1 MNVFVRFLNYWAGVD
16 NALLRRCPRHER
28 SKYANSGMLVLVTGV
43 FAFSGAAY
51 AVFTVYEA
59 IEPALFYGAI
69 WAMMI
74 VNLDRLL
81 LTTFPKKE
89 SKRRQFGHALP
100 RLILAGF
107 VGFTIAHPLTVRLFQ
122 PEILDHIGN
131 EATAR
136 RKAAETRRNDE
147 SKTATELTLTRK
159 AALPE
164 FSAAAERKTERDR
177 ISTELGQWADRAA
190 QTELDIKAEIDGTAP
205 SRKPKCGPI
214 CRGKQDILSQ
224 QRGEMVKLR
233 SLQASATKALSDGEQ
248 DLSLATRAIDSD
260 SQKESNRVDHEYQLE
275 INSIASM
282 QSKSFFARS
291 SALSAMAEA
300 NSDIRWKCRFLA
312 VMLVVVEIIVVFI
325 KLLTPADSADQL
337 AAEITAEFEQR
348 IPAVAREMAGVG
360 QPVYAEPPEPEPVY
374 QTDPAITP
382 PTGDD
387 VRRRNILVILTTIF
401 VMVFMAK
408 SGNTLQEIV
417 GTGALFLAATPLL
430 AFFRRR
436 RKENVK

>member
-28 SKYANSGMLVLVTGV
+28 SKYANSGTLVLVTGV

-51 AVFTVYEA
+51 AVFTVYEG

-69 WAMMI
+69 WATMI

-81 LTTFPKKE
+81 LTTFPKKAPWL
-89 SKRRQFGHALP
+89 RQFGHALP

-122 PEILDHIGN
+122 PEILDHIGI

-147 SKTATELTLTRK
+147 SKTATEQTLTRK

-164 FSAAAERKTERDR
+164 YSAVVERTTARDR
-177 ISTELGQWADRAA
+177 ISNELGKLADGVA
-190 QTELDIKAEIDGTAP
+190 QTERDIKAEIDGTAP
-205 SRKPKCGPI
+205 SRTPKCGPI
-214 CRGKQDILSQ
+214 CRGKQDILAHQ
-224 QRGEMVKLR
+224 TEEMGNVRLE
-233 SLQASATKALSDGEQ
+233 LASATKALSDGEQ
-248 DLSLATRAIDSD
+248 NLSLVTRSIDND
-260 SQKESNRVDHEYQLE
+260 SQKESSRVEHEYQLE
-275 INSIASM
+275 INSIAAM

-291 SALSAMAEA
+291 SALSSMAEA

-325 KLLTPADSADQL
+325 KLLTPADSADEL
-337 AAEITAEFEQR
+337 AAEITAEFRQR
-348 IPAVAREMAGVG
+348 IPAVAKEMAGVG

-382 PTGDD
+382 PAGDD
-387 VRRRNILVILTTIF
+387 VRQRNIIVLLTTLF
-401 VMVFMAK
+401 VMVFMFESGK
-408 SGNTLQEIV
+408 SLQEIV